1 MKKIGFV
8 IYSLVF
14 AILYL
19 ASFTSF
25 STAIEEGN
33 AGNFILML
41 PILGAITLVH
51 YLTLIF
57 INNKFMDVRLFVFEI
72 TSGITE
78 RGAVAVIILILATL
92 VLSPVA
98 AVVVVFAHVAAA
110 ILTLAGKGGV
120 SRPKYTYKPTSS
132 AGSYTALAPKA
143 VPTKKPSNTAPRTPQ
158 KSNYDFSDLSYE
170 IKRAIGNGNSSLGY
184 AGSYCL
190 TASMKNLSVNI
201 YDGREIT
208 VNISG
213 TIRFKI
219 DNKEVAYR
227 VQCGDSIDSI
237 RSALDRDTD
246 RLIDETGKNLIA
258 CGKHAATMYE
268 KANGYI
274 PKSIEFNSEI
284 GLEPVE

>member
-1 MKKIGFV
+1 MKKIAFTV
-8 IYSLVF
+8 YSLAF
-14 AILYL
+14 AILYF

-51 YLTLIF
+51 YLTLVF
-57 INNKFMDVRLFVFEI
+57 INKKFMDVSFFAFEI
-72 TSGITE
+72 IGGVVE
-78 RGAVAVIILILATL
+78 KGAAAVIILIAVTL

-98 AVVVVFAHVAAA
+98 AAVVVLAHIAATVLS
-110 ILTLAGKGGV
+110 LTGKGGA
-120 SRPKYTYKPTSS
+120 SKPKYSYKPTSGSSYS
-132 AGSYTALAPKA
+132 APTPKA
-143 VPTKKPSNTAPRTPQ
+143 VPAKKPTPAPRAPQ
-158 KSNYDFSDLSYE
+158 KSSYNFSDLSYE
-170 IKRAIGNGNSSLGY
+170 IKSAIGNGNSSLGY

-190 TASMKNLSVNI
+190 TSSMKNLNVNI

-208 VNISG
+208 VNVTG

-219 DNKEVAYR
+219 DNNEVAYR
-227 VQCGDSIDSI
+227 AQCGDSIDSI

-246 RLIDETGKNLIA
+246 RLIDETGKNIIA
-258 CGKHAATMYE
+258 RAKHAATMYE

-274 PKSIEFNSEI
+274 PKSIEFNTEI
-284 GLEPVE
+284 GLEAVE